1 MIFLCVYG
9 VLMPFLSCGR
19 DKQVALCCVS
29 ESLTPEGELEG
40 DSPGQAAQRGGG
52 ISGDIQTQ
60 LDSFLDNL
68 L

>member
-1 MIFLCVYG
+1 MIFSLCLRCVNAFPQLWKG
-9 VLMPFLSCGR
+9 QAGCLVLC
-19 DKQVALCCVS
+19 

-60 LDSFLDNL
+60 LDSFLGNL